1 MKKIIIYILILK
13 ATFSFS
19 QVYKNDLEEF
29 NLKGKVKYIFCNKF
43 DYKNHPFFQSKIS
56 FIEYNY
62 YFQFDINGNLEAF
75 GEFEKDSITKEKIF
89 LSKQLVDNKEKNV
102 IKYDSLNR
110 IIDIES
116 YFSNG
121 YFKNKIASKTT
132 YEYQTIN
139 DSFYRITNFEASVDT
154 TDIGREY
161 LNFNPR
167 EFNAKEHTKYTFYKN
182 ILLSFNSKKQLINK
196 YFYCTPFDFIE
207 DEYKDSYISYVD
219 FKYNSNGDVSESK
232 EFHIKMLSHPSIESY
247 EYEYDKMNNWIKKIV
262 ICTNCVEEK
271 DRVKNIFKREIIYW

>member
-29 NLKGKVKYIFCNKF
+29 NLKGKVKYIFCDKF
-43 DYKNHPFFQSKIS
+43 DHKNHPFFQTKIS

-116 YFSNG
+116 YFPIQYLKFLAFTIVAEDWATNSHQNG
-121 YFKNKIASKTT
+121 
-132 YEYQTIN
+132 
-139 DSFYRITNFEASVDT
+139 
-154 TDIGREY
+154 
-161 LNFNPR
+161 LN
-167 EFNAKEHTKYTFYKN
+167 
-182 ILLSFNSKKQLINK
+182 INK
-196 YFYCTPFDFIE
+196 YKANI
-207 DEYKDSYISYVD
+207 
-219 FKYNSNGDVSESK
+219 
-232 EFHIKMLSHPSIESY
+232 
-247 EYEYDKMNNWIKKIV
+247 DK
-262 ICTNCVEEK
+262 
-271 DRVKNIFKREIIYW
+271 IFKICLLLNIILLNCF